1 MKKSYFYDIIY
12 YPQKECNTK
21 RGNRMNWSYCKISDF
36 SSEEYDKAYENL
48 SLSRKKRIDRLTA
61 PYSRKR
67 SLAGELLVLK
77 TLKKEY
83 NIDGVI
89 ECDEKGRPYLK
100 ENKIFISIAHSGEY
114 VACAV
119 DESPIGIDIEKIRD
133 IDFKISN
140 RICTEDEKEYLFENE
155 REKLYRFYEI
165 WTAKEAFFKMQGTG
179 IKNFKSV
186 NILELNRKVFNL
198 GEYLVQIVKKDCN

>member
-140 RICTEDEKEYLFENE
+140 RICTEDEKEYLFEHE
-155 REKLYRFYEI
+155 MEKLYRFYEI

-186 NILELNRKVFNL
+186 NISELNRKVFNL

>member
-1 MKKSYFYDIIY
+1 MKKFYFYDIIY
-12 YPQKECNTK
+12 YPQKDCNTK
-21 RGNRMNWSYCKISDF
+21 RGNGMNWSFCKISDF
-36 SSEEYDKAYENL
+36 SSQEYDKAYENL

-61 PYSRKR
+61 PDSRKS
-67 SLAGELLVLK
+67 SLAGELLVLQ

-89 ECDEKGRPYLK
+89 ECDEKGKPYLK
-100 ENKIFISIAHSGEY
+100 GNKIFISIAHSGEY

-133 IDFKISN
+133 INFKISN
-140 RICTEDEKEYLFENE
+140 RVCTEEEKEYLFEHE
-155 REKLYRFYEI
+155 MEKLYRFYEI

-186 NILELNRKVFNL
+186 NILELNRKVFAL
-198 GEYLVQIVKKDCN
+198 GEYIVQIVKKDCF

>member
-1 MKKSYFYDIIY
+1 MKKFYFYDIIY
-12 YPQKECNTK
+12 YLKKDCNTK

>member
-1 MKKSYFYDIIY
+1 
-12 YPQKECNTK
+12 
-21 RGNRMNWSYCKISDF
+21 MNWSYCKISDF

-48 SLSRKKRIDRLTA
+48 SLSRKQRIDRLTA
-61 PYSRKR
+61 PDSRKR
-67 SLAGELLVLK
+67 SLAGELLVLQ

-119 DESPIGIDIEKIRD
+119 DESPIVIDIEKIRD

-140 RICTEDEKEYLFENE
+140 RICTEEEKEYLFKNE
-155 REKLYRFYEI
+155 KQRLYRFYEI

-198 GEYLVQIVKKDCN
+198 GEYLVQIVKKDEF

>member
-1 MKKSYFYDIIY
+1 
-12 YPQKECNTK
+12 
-21 RGNRMNWSYCKISDF
+21 MNWSYCKISDF

-61 PYSRKR
+61 PDSRMR
-67 SLAGELLVLK
+67 SLAGELLVLQ

-89 ECDEKGRPYLK
+89 ECDEKGKPYLK
-100 ENKIFISIAHSGEY
+100 GNEIFISIAHSGEY

-133 IDFKISN
+133 IDFKITN
-140 RICTEDEKEYLFENE
+140 RVCSEEEKEYLFENE
-155 REKLYRFYEI
+155 AEKLYRFYEI
-165 WTAKEAFFKMQGTG
+165 WTAKEAFFKMRGTG
-179 IKNFKSV
+179 IENFKLV

-198 GEYLVQIVKKDCN
+198 GEYMVQIVKKDEFIKIRLFIV

>member
-1 MKKSYFYDIIY
+1 MKKFYFYDIIY

-48 SLSRKKRIDRLTA
+48 SLSRKQRIDRLTA
-61 PYSRKR
+61 PDSRKR
-67 SLAGELLVLK
+67 SLAGELLVLQ

-140 RICTEDEKEYLFENE
+140 RICTEEEKEYLFKNE
-155 REKLYRFYEI
+155 KQRLYRFYEI

-198 GEYLVQIVKKDCN
+198 GEYLVQIVKKDEF

>member
-1 MKKSYFYDIIY
+1 MKKFYFYDIIY

-48 SLSRKKRIDRLTA
+48 SLSRKQRIDRLTA
-61 PYSRKR
+61 PDSRKR
-67 SLAGELLVLK
+67 SLAGELLVLQ

-140 RICTEDEKEYLFENE
+140 RICTEEEKEYLFKNE
-155 REKLYRFYEI
+155 KQRLYRFYEI

-186 NILELNRKVFNL
+186 NMLELNRQVFNL
-198 GEYLVQIVKKDCN
+198 GEYLVQIVIKDEF